1 MGTNGMRQMNRVRE
15 PWRGLAIVAALI
27 GGFVALLLYGRNV
40 LLWLITGL
48 GLVAVVLT
56 LVLFVRANRS
66 LKGASN
72 GLCAR
77 CLLGA
82 ARRIV

>member
-1 MGTNGMRQMNRVRE
+1 MGTNGMRQMDRVHE
-15 PWRGLAIVAALI
+15 SWRGLAIVAALI